1 VHQNFYV
8 ESKILDKGV
17 LLVSKHLRTAVEQL
31 KQFYITKI
39 IDAGHHGETAQ
50 ELMEFTVS
58 ELEAIY
64 KNKYHSELKNL
75 HIQ

>member
-1 VHQNFYV
+1 M
-8 ESKILDKGV
+8 
-17 LLVSKHLRTAVEQL
+17 SKHLRTALEQL

-39 IDAGHHGETAQ
+39 IVAGHHGETAQ

-64 KNKYHSELKNL
+64 KNKYHSEHKNL
-75 HIQ
+75 QIE